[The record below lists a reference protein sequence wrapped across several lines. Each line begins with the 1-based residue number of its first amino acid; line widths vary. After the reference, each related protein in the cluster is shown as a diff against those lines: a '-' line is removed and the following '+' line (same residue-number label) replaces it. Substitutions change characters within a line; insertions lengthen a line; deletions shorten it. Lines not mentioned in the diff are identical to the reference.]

1 MGRIARR
8 LWLSVRLALIVAWRL
23 TFLGWFVL
31 AGSQVVAVG
40 QSVAQSAFVS
50 TVITDP
56 VPAAS
61 HAFKAAGAA
70 LWAPLLIAC
79 GLLTLARVVRVGARM
94 SEDLA
99 GTV

>member
-1 MGRIARR
+1 MPSRPA
-8 LWLSVRLALIVAWRL
+8 ALIVARRL

-31 AGSQVVAVG
+31 AGSLVAAVG
-40 QSVAQSAFVS
+40 QSLAQSAFVS
-50 TVITDP
+50 IVITGL

-61 HAFKAAGAA
+61 QAFRAAGAT

-94 SEDLA
+94 NDDLA